1 MQWSTRGPFYSPCL
15 HSVTLPNWLLF
26 LLLGMTRSNRSEEGL
41 LSAYSLRDYSPLWW
55 RWGGLGPSASAF
67 RKHSTNQQRGQPEAF
82 LQWLTSSRDAPFLR
96 RPHTFKIA
104 ALIEDQVFK
113 HKACRRTF
121 HIKPQQWL
129 RALAWFLNNPWI
141 FAFSR
146 LTQLVQILITYW
158 RVTVCSRPLFVS
170 VCAPYLVS
178 CRAAREESPRAS
190 QGSVVSRFKPVV
202 AQATSC
208 PHLRTPC
215 PSWYQALLVQLL
227 WPKPGARILFSF
239 TCEHPDNFI
248 FQIHTPLWLTVVNIV
263 AFWNLCLPST
273 WDFASLTSFL
283 LNFPV
288 PNPG

>member
-1 MQWSTRGPFYSPCL
+1 
-15 HSVTLPNWLLF
+15 
-26 LLLGMTRSNRSEEGL
+26 MTRSNLSEEGL
-41 LSAYSLRDYSPLWW
+41 FLAYSWRDYSLLWW
-55 RWGGLGPSASAF
+55 RWGGGLVPVLL
-67 RKHSTNQQRGQPEAF
+67 HSGSTAQTSLRAF
-82 LQWLTSSRDAPFLR
+82 LQWLTSSRDAHFLR

-158 RVTVCSRPLFVS
+158 LVTVCTRPLFVS

-178 CRAAREESPRAS
+178 RRAAREESPRAS
-190 QGSVVSRFKPVV
+190 QGSVISRSKPVV

-227 WPKPGARILFSF
+227 WPKPDAWILFSF

-263 AFWNLCLPST
+263 AFGIY
-273 WDFASLTSFL
+273 ASHPLGILYPLRTF
-283 LNFPV
+283 F
-288 PNPG
+288 